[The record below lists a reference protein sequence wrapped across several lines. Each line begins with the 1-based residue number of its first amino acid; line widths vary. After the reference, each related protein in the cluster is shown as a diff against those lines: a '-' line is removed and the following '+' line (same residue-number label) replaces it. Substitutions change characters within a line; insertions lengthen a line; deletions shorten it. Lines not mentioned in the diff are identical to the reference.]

1 MKKIIICYFCH
12 VYTSWLYIFNC
23 AKLEKL
29 CRSRWNQH
37 FLTLRSLILCAVSN
51 IFRLLCVRQRQ
62 VRVHTQERWE
72 ETECKLTSEP
82 HNLREWLWG
91 WGGRQTF
98 CKDRVWGTP
107 TCPFHSALHLRV
119 PLLTA
124 GSPPDFYL
132 YLRYFFNFNWVIIFQ
147 FSVYSWYVH
156 C

>member
-1 MKKIIICYFCH
+1 MLRTLQVIAETYQCH
-12 VYTSWLYIFNC
+12 FQVHEKNNYLLFFVMYILHGFTFLIVQNLKSC
-23 AKLEKL
+23 VEADGI
-29 CRSRWNQH
+29 NI

-62 VRVHTQERWE
+62 VRVHTQARSE

-132 YLRYFFNFNWVIIFQ
+132 YLRLFF
-147 FSVYSWYVH
+147 
-156 C
+156 